1 MKYTKR
7 QLLDK
12 FIYNSIKTA
21 ISNEE
26 HLQLI
31 ESKLFFFNKCI
42 AVRSI
47 NNNNKYEELVINLHK
62 YDKKTEII
70 QHYLLNNS
78 FQYNRTIVLF
88 NNDKDFECY
97 CYQNFNIGDIQKI
110 DYLQKKEVKEYGH
123 N

>member
-12 FIYNSIKTA
+12 FIYNSIKTG

-62 YDKKTEII
+62 YDKK
-70 QHYLLNNS
+70 LKL
-78 FQYNRTIVLF
+78 YNTIF
-88 NNDKDFECY
+88 
-97 CYQNFNIGDIQKI
+97 
-110 DYLQKKEVKEYGH
+110 
-123 N
+123 